1 MILLSKNIREN
12 YSRKL
17 SEQNLF
23 ELITRKN
30 VTIKIFQ
37 VNNSGKYI
45 DVKISKMLT
54 WKNLHH

>member
-1 MILLSKNIREN
+1 MILSSKNIREN